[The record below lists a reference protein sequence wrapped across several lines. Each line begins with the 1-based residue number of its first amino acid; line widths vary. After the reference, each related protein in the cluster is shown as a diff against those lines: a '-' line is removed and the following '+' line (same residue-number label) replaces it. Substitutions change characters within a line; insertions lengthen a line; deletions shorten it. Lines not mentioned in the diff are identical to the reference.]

1 MDIDY
6 KKKYIKYKKKYLNL
20 KQIGGLNLPYFR
32 IQRSPLHGVG
42 LFAIRDIPK
51 NFKLFKNLDDKG
63 KFVDEKTIK
72 NFQVKKLLDDYYC
85 APKGKLFVPD
95 QLLPSWIYY
104 INHSDNE
111 NIILNNETGW
121 YYTKQIIKAGE
132 ELLQNYKIICS
143 DSSEEY

>member
-1 MDIDY
+1 MDY
-6 KKKYIKYKKKYLNL
+6 KQKYLKYKDKYLKL
-20 KQIGGLNLPYFR
+20 KKQSGGFINLPYFR

-63 KFVDEKTIK
+63 KFIDEKFIK
-72 NFQVKKLLDDYYC
+72 NIQVKKLLDDYYC
-85 APKGKLFVPD
+85 APEGKLFVPD
-95 QLLPSWIYY
+95 KFLPSWIYY
-104 INHSDNE
+104 INHSNNE
-111 NIILNNETGW
+111 NIFLNNKTGW
-121 YYTKQIIKAGE
+121 YYTKKIIKAGE